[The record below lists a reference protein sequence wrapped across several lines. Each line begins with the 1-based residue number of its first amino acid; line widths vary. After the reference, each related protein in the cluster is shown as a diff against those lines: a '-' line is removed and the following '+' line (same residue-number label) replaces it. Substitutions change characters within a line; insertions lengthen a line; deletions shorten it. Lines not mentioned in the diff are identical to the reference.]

1 MADNTNKQPKWKEIR
16 DNLPE
21 ISNSETQQI
30 VYDSDTHGNC
40 IPTILGYK
48 IAMNQYPHVVDAPD
62 ENMVDPKYSWDKNV
76 WVDLNVEAQGAAIE
90 DLHNKLQTK
99 DEEVSNL
106 TKSLDD
112 TNKSLED
119 LSSQLLDLIYMVTN
133 SGSNE

>member
-16 DNLPE
+16 NNLPE
-21 ISNSETQQI
+21 LTDSETQQI

-62 ENMVDPKYSWDKNV
+62 ENMIDPKYSWEKNV

-90 DLHNKLQTK
+90 ELNNKLATK
-99 DEEVSNL
+99 DNEVSDL
-106 TKSLDD
+106 TKSLDVLSEQLL
-112 TNKSLED
+112 NIMYI
-119 LSSQLLDLIYMVTN
+119 LSSDDTDD
-133 SGSNE
+133 SSK

>member
-21 ISNSETQQI
+21 LTDSETQQI

-90 DLHNKLQTK
+90 KLNNKLDTK
-99 DEEVSNL
+99 DKEVSNL
-106 TKSLDD
+106 TSSLDVLSEQLL
-112 TNKSLED
+112 NIMYI
-119 LSSQLLDLIYMVTN
+119 LSSDDTDD
-133 SGSNE
+133 SSK

>member
-16 DNLPE
+16 NNLPE
-21 ISNSETQQI
+21 LTDSETQQI

-62 ENMVDPKYSWDKNV
+62 ENMVDPKYAWDKNI
-76 WVDLNVEAQGAAIE
+76 WVDLSVEAQGAAIE

-99 DEEVSNL
+99 DNEVSSL
-106 TKSLDD
+106 TKSLDVLSEQLL
-112 TNKSLED
+112 NIMYI
-119 LSSQLLDLIYMVTN
+119 LSSDDTDD
-133 SGSNE
+133 SSK